1 MAKLV
6 FIDARHLGKSLA
18 LAERDSIGKARGN
31 THVLPDPDLR
41 DRHATI
47 AQVGGVYRIS
57 RAEGEVHVNG
67 QAVAE
72 HPLRHGDVVSLG
84 AVTLLFSDDRTP
96 SPGVP
101 VAAPD
106 TTSRVLT
113 RSGHFS
119 SSDAVVSALRKGR
132 RVSDQLETL
141 YRVTSALGSAAS
153 LPELLDQLIDHLFG
167 AFGSDRCFVLLF
179 DGEGKL
185 EARRERMS
193 PAATGTAGIPQA
205 LLDEAIRTAEALLV
219 EKPLDD
225 PRFESSQSIRELRLQ
240 SALGAPLVRGGR
252 VMGIIEVD
260 TVREGRTYKEEDL
273 HLLNAIAGQAAIAIE
288 NLRQREADLALGQCL
303 LRLGEGSR
311 LLTSSLSRD
320 FVVREA
326 VERACRIFECTK
338 ATVMLLDETGGL
350 LAIAAS
356 SGVDRSLWP
365 EVRVRPGEGL
375 AGRAILEGRTLASAG
390 GPLPPGARG
399 RGYETASFVVAPIV
413 SRGEGLQAEARCA
426 GALCVTDKASKG
438 PFTARDQELVSIF
451 ASQVGIALNNARLF
465 ERATVDGLT
474 RVFTRQYFNVRLEEE
489 VAAHRSRGGP
499 LSLVM
504 CDLDHFKSKN
514 DAYGHAAGDV
524 ILTETGGLLKSL
536 VPPGAFAARFGGEEF
551 SAILPGVSLDAARGV
566 AEQVRRAVETHAFSF
581 DGQAIRCTMSLGVGL
596 LEAGDTPLQLVKR
609 ADSALYAAKHSGRNR
624 VECAA
629 GGPDAGR

>member
-6 FIDARHLGKSLA
+6 FIDARHLGKSLS
-18 LAERDSIGKARGN
+18 LAGNDSIGKAREN
-31 THVLPDPDLR
+31 THALPDSGLR
-41 DRHATI
+41 ERHATI
-47 AQVGGVYRIS
+47 AQAGGVYRIA
-57 RAEGEVHVNG
+57 RADGEVRVNG
-67 QAVAE
+67 QAVEA
-72 HPLRHGDVVSLG
+72 HALRHGDVVSLG
-84 AVTLLFSDDRTP
+84 GVTFLFSDERTP
-96 SPGVP
+96 VP
-101 VAAPD
+101 AVLAPDPD

-119 SSDAVVSALRKGR
+119 SSDAVVAALRKGR

-141 YRVTSALGSAAS
+141 YRVTSEVGAAAT
-153 LPELLDQLIDHLFG
+153 LPELLDRLIEHLFT
-167 AFGSDRCFVLLF
+167 AFGADRCFVLLF
-179 DGEGKL
+179 DSEGKL

-193 PAATGTAGIPQA
+193 PAAAGAGAAGIPQA
-205 LLDEAIRTAEALLV
+205 LLDEAVRTAEALLV

-225 PRFESSQSIRELRLQ
+225 PRFEASQSIRELRLQ

-252 VMGIIEVD
+252 VLGIIEVD

-273 HLLNAIAGQAAIAIE
+273 NLLNAIAGQAAIAIE

-338 ATVMLLDETGGL
+338 ATVMLLDEAGAAL
-350 LAIAAS
+350 SIAAS
-356 SGVDRSLWP
+356 TGVDPSLWQ
-365 EVRVRPGEGL
+365 EIRVRPGEGL
-375 AGRAILEGRTLASAG
+375 AGRAIQEGRTVASGG

-399 RGYETASFVVAPIV
+399 RGYETSSFVVAPIV
-413 SRGEGLQAEARCA
+413 SRGEGLRSDARCV

-438 PFTARDQELVSIF
+438 PFTTRDQELVSIF

-489 VAAHRSRGGP
+489 VAAHLSKGLP
-499 LSLVM
+499 LALVM

-514 DAYGHAAGDV
+514 DTYGHAAGDV
-524 ILTETGGLLKSL
+524 ILTETGGLLKAM
-536 VPPGAFAARFGGEEF
+536 VPPGAFPARFGGEEF
-551 SAILPGVSLDAARGV
+551 AAILPGMGLDAARAV
-566 AEQVRRAVETHAFSF
+566 AEELRRAVEGHAFAF
-581 DGQAIRCTMSLGVGL
+581 EGRPIACTMSLGVGL

-609 ADSALYAAKHSGRNR
+609 ADVALYAAKHSGRNR

-629 GGPDAGR
+629 GGLSV